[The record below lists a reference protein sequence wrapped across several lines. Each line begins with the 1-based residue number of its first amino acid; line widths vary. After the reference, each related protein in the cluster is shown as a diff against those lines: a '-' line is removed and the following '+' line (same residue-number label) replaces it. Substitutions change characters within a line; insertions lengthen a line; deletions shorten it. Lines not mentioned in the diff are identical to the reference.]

1 MLPYQCTAVWYD
13 KPCNQFINNDEGGY
27 CSSCWNKKET
37 FQRAKNMNIPDAW
50 SEEGI
55 AEREKFYKKHGRGW
69 AIFDFYKKYT
79 SLKER
84 PWIEQYN
91 VLDESRPRGKDIYK
105 RREK

>member
-1 MLPYQCTAVWYD
+1 MLPYQCTAIWYD

-50 SEEGI
+50 NEEGI
-55 AEREKFYKKHGRGW
+55 AEKEKFYKKHGRGW
-69 AIFDFYKKYT
+69 FIFQSMTMRYNREET
-79 SLKER
+79 
-84 PWIEQYN
+84 WIEQYN
-91 VLDESRPRGKDIYK
+91 VLDPTRPRGKDIYK